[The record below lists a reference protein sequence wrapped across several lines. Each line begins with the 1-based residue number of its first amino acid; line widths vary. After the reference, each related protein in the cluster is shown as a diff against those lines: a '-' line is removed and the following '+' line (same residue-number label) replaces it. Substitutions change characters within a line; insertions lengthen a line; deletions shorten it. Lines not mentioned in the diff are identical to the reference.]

1 MVTIAHEQVE
11 LRVFDEHFRVS
22 RFVPFTD
29 LRAQYSGDLSIDT
42 LQFGCDNSELIA
54 MFSQVRDN
62 IPRFVRMTINGEV
75 FDAAVTKVTVEHNSG
90 GHHATVFCESNKKH
104 AHRLLALSA
113 DALAED
119 SDTVAFDAPV
129 AEVAEKLLGAAAV
142 RTGLPI
148 FVEREIDG
156 DRVQVEARPDQTVAD
171 VVGDALAGSNV
182 FCEVRMIL
190 PGDMIPGSAQVRSYS
205 GRMEHD
211 FQLSMHKQRGWWPD
225 AHVNERLQVGTVET
239 TAVRVP
245 PAYRLGVASTDVN
258 GVACKSKAGLVW
270 VPFQIRSE
278 SLGAYWS
285 SDADG
290 QEVKGARVATREE
303 LEKRVK
309 ESERLRFFGCFVT
322 QWAAG
327 AFAAGRDLG
336 ALDDAIKQNA
346 VFRVNGARLRSRGEV
361 NSLIG
366 ANAAFAW
373 REGTRWII
381 ATQQEFEREAD
392 RRAGKNEQVMQFP
405 AVLFRFFSERDRREI
420 VFSSAPGGGLDSWE
434 SSLSAPDAAMLV
446 AGGQLDQLTIE
457 QLAKSGVSSAAGV
470 MGRDAVGARSSSAAG
485 VLRDGETLDVSVQP
499 TATVQGTDV
508 SFSAAGQLV
517 DVRRSGAF
525 FFREAFHSFS
535 SSAADRVH
543 EILRAWA
550 ELQGSTEL
558 SLSAVVSRNAVFG
571 GDVVERVGRRKRVV
585 LGWRVGDRV
594 SLVDGSTRV
603 SEVVSGVRVE
613 VRAGGA
619 CDVLPVFGRP
629 DAGVLGSLSK
639 RLKSVEKRADR
650 ALLASQRRAP
660 REEVAEVAES
670 VVEVPLVEVR
680 QQVDDARAVAAQAS
694 ADVVAA
700 KKGVDDA
707 QGRLVGLGARV
718 DSAVK
723 NLDRVASDVWQVD
736 KRAADRVAAAEKR
749 LGELVDSRPVS
760 GASLVTVNAAGEPHW
775 WVNRGAASP
784 GHWQGGHEF
793 YAGKRFTLYKQ
804 RMASAA
810 YEPLPRR
817 VVRVAP
823 GAVYRWSVWL
833 FADKE
838 SSIGLTLGSGDDY
851 PVDVGSFTL
860 DRVDGVA
867 ADAGMCRYG
876 LILQISK
883 PNQWVHASG
892 TFKFKQG
899 VDYAR
904 LRQVEWNWGNRAQS
918 VSQAIGDLE
927 IDPLLVTPSDVQ
939 VTVDTASRE
948 LVRQVDSKVKTAHD
962 TAAQAVSKVDAAE
975 KAIAVLNGE
984 IPLGG
989 SLIAYSSRK
998 DYEGQPLWFEAAPG
1012 GMSPDYPK
1020 NFPDWS
1026 FPDGHQWRTGNPQ
1039 GRQVTHQP
1047 TKKLIKVQPG
1057 VDYTFKIWT
1066 QATGEGSVL
1075 YIEFRN
1081 QNGDNCVKSGGLN
1094 ANGDA
1099 KAMYYPVCGLRVPRD
1114 RRHWVTKTLRFTD
1127 DTREVYLGR
1136 IYFNHQTGTVVN
1148 QWIAGIE
1155 CYPSVVDQ
1163 AMIDRLQNDAIMA
1176 NTKVGASNTSA
1187 IQLLRD
1193 VAANQSKW
1201 NAAQSVINAKQSVWN
1216 RNVDEFKA
1224 FTLQFAKDQA
1234 AWNKT
1239 QQLVN
1244 EKQSV
1249 WNAAATRAQ
1258 QAQDT
1263 LNAKQGAWNK
1273 ATTDA
1278 VNANSRI
1285 SSEVDKRIRVFE
1297 LQNQLTGVQLQM
1309 SELIRDEQVK
1319 RLQDNAELL
1328 ERMKPAVFVFDDED
1342 AQHTSYN
1349 FSPRETFSLGNPGVL
1364 LELDSTDSTLVVNKL
1379 RVKSTYH
1386 FAGSPVSTPF
1396 KGQVVLIGREKS
1408 RLSGIGIPGMGGDT
1422 LKVAS
1427 QHFSTKTRELTLETT
1442 GSFAGCIVFVTTDSP
1457 YSWKDLKDR
1466 PLENKKKH
1474 LQQQAN
1480 SLLSQI
1486 KQLSQQR

>member
-346 VFRVNGARLRSRGEV
+346 VFRVNGVQLRSRGEV
-361 NSLIG
+361 TSLIG

-381 ATQQEFEREAD
+381 ATKEEFEREAD

-508 SFSAAGQLV
+508 SFSSAGQLV

-670 VVEVPLVEVR
+670 VVEVPLGEVR

-736 KRAADRVAAAEKR
+736 QRARAQVDAAEKR
-749 LGELVDSRPVS
+749 LHELVDSQPVS
-760 GASLVTVNAAGEPHW
+760 GSSIVTVNAAGEPHW
-775 WVNRGAASP
+775 WVNRGAAKP
-784 GHWQGGHEF
+784 GHWQSGHKFYGG
-793 YAGKRFTLYKQ
+793 KQFTLYKQ
-804 RMASAA
+804 NMPSAA
-810 YEPLPRR
+810 YEPLPRH
-817 VVRVAP
+817 VVRVVP

-851 PVDVGSFTL
+851 PVDTGSFTL
-860 DRVDGVA
+860 DRADGVA

-883 PNQWVHASG
+883 LNQWVHASG

-899 VDYAR
+899 VDYAH
-904 LRQVEWNWGNRAQS
+904 LRQVEWNWGNRAQG
-918 VSQAIGDLE
+918 VSQAVGDLR
-927 IDPLLVTPSDVQ
+927 IDPLLVTPDDVQ
-939 VTVDTASRE
+939 ATVDAASRE
-948 LVRQVDSKVKTAHD
+948 LTKQVDSKVKSARD
-962 TAAQAVSKVDAAE
+962 TASQAVSKVNAAE

-989 SLIAYSSRK
+989 SLIPYKPGTS
-998 DYEGQPLWFEAAPG
+998 EPLWWSAAKQ
-1012 GMSPDYPK
+1012 GMTKSYSDA
-1020 NFPDWS
+1020 NWNWS
-1026 FPDGHQWRTGNPQ
+1026 FPDGHQWRTAEQAGIRTTPWC
-1039 GRQVTHQP
+1039 
-1047 TKKLIKVQPG
+1047 TKKLVKVIPG
-1057 VDYTFKIWT
+1057 IDYTFKIWT
-1066 QATGEGSVL
+1066 QAYRPGSRL

-1081 QNGDNCVKSGGLN
+1081 QDDKLCVESGGL
-1094 ANGDA
+1094 GTGGSS
-1099 KAMYYPVCGLRVPRD
+1099 YVIGGLEVKEQRE
-1114 RRHWVTKTLRFTD
+1114 HHVTTKLRFTA
-1127 DTREVYLGR
+1127 DTREVYLGQFF
-1136 IYFNHQTGTVVN
+1136 FNHSSGAVAN

-1249 WNAAATRAQ
+1249 WNAAVTRSQ

-1328 ERMKPAVFVFDDED
+1328 ERMKPAVFVIDEH
-1342 AQHTSYN
+1342 AQNTSYN

-1386 FAGSPVSTPF
+1386 LAGSPVSTPF

-1408 RLSGIGIPGMGGDT
+1408 RLSGIGIPGMGSDT

-1457 YSWKDLKDR
+1457 YSWKDLKDTT
-1466 PLENKKKH
+1466 LENKKKQ

>member
-361 NSLIG
+361 TSLIG

-381 ATQQEFEREAD
+381 ATKEEFEREAD

-670 VVEVPLVEVR
+670 VVEVPLAEVR

-700 KKGVDDA
+700 KKGVDAA

-736 KRAADRVAAAEKR
+736 QRAAARVEKMEKALEGLYPVDGAGSLIVVKPDTLEPYWWLER
-749 LGELVDSRPVS
+749 GE
-760 GASLVTVNAAGEPHW
+760 AN
-775 WVNRGAASP
+775 P
-784 GHWQGGHEF
+784 GSWDKNDGF
-793 YAGKRFTLYKQ
+793 YKGKMFTLYKNPQ
-804 RMASAA
+804 KGNA
-810 YEPLPRR
+810 YEQLQRHWVKVQTDR
-817 VVRVAP
+817 D
-823 GAVYRWSVWL
+823 YYWSVWL
-833 FADKE
+833 
-838 SSIGLTLGSGDDY
+838 
-851 PVDVGSFTL
+851 
-860 DRVDGVA
+860 RVDNPSSVAITLAANGTNAGGVSSPIITESVVMDTNPDVHLVPGPWGVIVNVTTA
-867 ADAGMCRYG
+867 
-876 LILQISK
+876 K
-883 PNQWVHASG
+883 KWVHCTGRFRFQEGVQYASLRAMEWSWGSSDG
-892 TFKFKQG
+892 T
-899 VDYAR
+899 
-904 LRQVEWNWGNRAQS
+904 AQA
-918 VSQAIGDLE
+918 VGDIAIH
-927 IDPLLVTPSDVQ
+927 PLLTDPSDVQ
-939 VTVDTASRE
+939 KVITDANAKITEQINTNKSVVEKSVAEATDKITA
-948 LVRQVDSKVKTAHD
+948 LQ
-962 TAAQAVSKVDAAE
+962 
-975 KAIAVLNGE
+975 NG

-989 SLIAYSSRK
+989 SLIAYSSK
-998 DYEGQPLWFEAAPG
+998 KEYEGQPLWFEAAPG
-1012 GMSPDYPK
+1012 GMAKDYAERYS
-1020 NFPDWS
+1020 NWS
-1026 FPDGHQWRTGNPQ
+1026 FPDGHQWRTGNPR

-1057 VDYTFKIWT
+1057 VDYTFKLWT
-1066 QATGEGSVL
+1066 QATSYGSIL
-1075 YIEFRN
+1075 RIEFRN
-1081 QNGDNCVKSGGLN
+1081 QDDKLCVKSGGLRWDGKPE
-1094 ANGDA
+1094 ATSC
-1099 KAMYYPVCGLRVPRD
+1099 PVNDLWVPMERK
-1114 RRHWVTKTLRFTD
+1114 HWETKTLRFTE
-1127 DTREVYLGR
+1127 DTREVYLDK
-1136 IYFNHQTGTVVN
+1136 IWFNHPSAKETN

-1216 RNVDEFKA
+1216 SNVEEFKA

-1249 WNAAATRAQ
+1249 WNAAVTRSQ

-1328 ERMKPAVFVFDDED
+1328 ERMKPAVFVIDEH
-1342 AQHTSYN
+1342 AQNTSYN

-1386 FAGSPVSTPF
+1386 LAGSPVSTPF

-1457 YSWKDLKDR
+1457 YSWKDLKDTT
-1466 PLENKKKH
+1466 LENKKKQ

>member
-54 MFSQVRDN
+54 LFSQVRDN
-62 IPRFVRMTINGEV
+62 IPRFVRMTINGEA

-119 SDTVAFDAPV
+119 SDSVAFDAPV

-225 AHVNERLQVGTVET
+225 AHVNERLQVGAVET

-327 AFAAGRDLG
+327 SFAAGRDLG

-346 VFRVNGARLRSRGEV
+346 VFRVNGAQLRSRGEV
-361 NSLIG
+361 TSLIG

-381 ATQQEFEREAD
+381 ATKEEFEREAD

-434 SSLSAPDAAMLV
+434 SSMSAPDAAMLV

-457 QLAKSGVSSAAGV
+457 QLAKSGVSSASGV
-470 MGRDAVGARSSSAAG
+470 LGKDAVGARSSSAAG

-508 SFSAAGQLV
+508 SFSSAGQLV

-571 GDVVERVGRRKRVV
+571 GDVVERVGRRRRVV

-619 CDVLPVFGRP
+619 CDVLPVFGRG
-629 DAGVLGSLSK
+629 DSGVFGSLSK

-775 WVNRGAASP
+775 WLNRPDKPVWDFGDKPAGVTWAQGATI
-784 GHWQGGHEF
+784 GDKQWVHWCP
-793 YAGKRFTLYKQ
+793 KRF
-804 RMASAA
+804 
-810 YEPLPRR
+810 
-817 VVRVAP
+817 VRVTP
-823 GAVYRWSVWL
+823 GVDYRWSFWVKVNKPSAL
-833 FADKE
+833 TVILRASDDVRDNHIPLEKG
-838 SSIGLTLGSGDDY
+838 SLTLDSNPDASLWSQFEWG
-851 PVDVGSFTL
+851 T
-860 DRVDGVA
+860 GV
-867 ADAGMCRYG
+867 
-876 LILQISK
+876 K
-883 PNQWVHASG
+883 VKTPNKWIKCSG
-892 TFKFKQG
+892 T
-899 VDYAR
+899 
-904 LRQVEWNWGNRAQS
+904 LRFRDDVKWVYLCTFEWNRGNDKG
-918 VSQAIGDLE
+918 VSQAIGDLQ
-927 IDPLLVTPSDVQ
+927 IDPLLVTPDDVQ
-939 VTVDTASRE
+939 ATVDTASRE
-948 LVRQVDSKVKTAHD
+948 LTKQVDSKVKSARD
-962 TAAQAVSKVDAAE
+962 TASQAVSKVNAAE

-989 SLIAYSSRK
+989 SIIPYDDRPGHKA
-998 DYEGQPLWFEAAPG
+998 EPLWWRSAPI
-1012 GMSPDYPK
+1012 GMSKEYSESNPE
-1020 NFPDWS
+1020 WS
-1026 FPDGHQWRTGNPQ
+1026 FPDGHQWRTGSPQ
-1039 GRQVTHQP
+1039 GAQATHMGG
-1047 TKKLIKVQPG
+1047 TKAIKVIPG
-1057 VDYTFKIWT
+1057 IDYTFKIWT
-1066 QATGEGSVL
+1066 QAWPAGSRL

-1081 QNGDNCVKSGGLN
+1081 QNGEKCVKSGGLDP
-1094 ANGDA
+1094 NGNDSA
-1099 KAMYYPVCGLRVPRD
+1099 SLYPVCGLRVPTERK
-1114 RRHWVTKTLRFTD
+1114 HWVTKTLRFTE
-1127 DTREVYLGR
+1127 DTREVRLWNS
-1136 IYFNHQTGTVVN
+1136 YFNHQSGTVAN

-1155 CYPSVVDQ
+1155 CYPSSVDQ

-1249 WNAAATRAQ
+1249 WNDAATRAQ
-1258 QAQDT
+1258 QAQNI
-1263 LNAKQGAWNK
+1263 LNQKQGAWNK

-1278 VNANSRI
+1278 VNANTRI
-1285 SSEVDKRIRVFE
+1285 SSEIDKRIRVFE

-1466 PLENKKKH
+1466 PLENKKKQ